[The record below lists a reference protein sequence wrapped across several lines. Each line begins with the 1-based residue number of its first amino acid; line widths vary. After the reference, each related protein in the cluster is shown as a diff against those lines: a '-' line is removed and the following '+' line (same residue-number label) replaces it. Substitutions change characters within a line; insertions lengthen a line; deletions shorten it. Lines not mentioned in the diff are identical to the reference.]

1 MTDKESELT
10 EKSVPSGRRIVPVRA
25 RKAKSLEQVEAQ
37 LGLAPIAGAAA
48 TSRQF
53 IKPALGELGLT
64 ESFAAIMAQ
73 VARVEAGDL
82 SGQRA
87 MLVAQSVT
95 LNAIFNEMARRTAAN
110 MSSHLDAAERYM
122 RMALKAQAQS
132 RANIEALDRL
142 VNGHEQTV
150 RHVHVDNRGGQA
162 IIAEEITTTG
172 GRENDNSAEQPYAKG
187 TFRAALPSANPLG
200 NGVPVPRRERKR
212 AMPDARRD

>member
-1 MTDKESELT
+1 
-10 EKSVPSGRRIVPVRA
+10 
-25 RKAKSLEQVEAQ
+25 
-37 LGLAPIAGAAA
+37 
-48 TSRQF
+48 
-53 IKPALGELGLT
+53 
-64 ESFAAIMAQ
+64 
-73 VARVEAGDL
+73 
-82 SGQRA
+82 

-110 MSSHLDAAERYM
+110 MSSHIDAAERYM

-162 IIAEEITTTG
+162 IIAEEITTTTG

>member
-1 MTDKESELT
+1 MTDKTSEPA
-10 EKSVPSGRRIVPVRA
+10 EKSASGGRRIVPVRV

-64 ESFAAIMAQ
+64 ESFEAIMAQ

-110 MSSHLDAAERYM
+110 LSSHIDAAERYM

-162 IIAEEITTTG
+162 IIAEEITTG
-172 GRENDNSAEQPYAKG
+172 GRENDHSADQPYAKR
-187 TFRAALPSANPLG
+187 TFRAALPSSNPLG
-200 NGVPVPRRERKR
+200 SGVPVPRRERKR